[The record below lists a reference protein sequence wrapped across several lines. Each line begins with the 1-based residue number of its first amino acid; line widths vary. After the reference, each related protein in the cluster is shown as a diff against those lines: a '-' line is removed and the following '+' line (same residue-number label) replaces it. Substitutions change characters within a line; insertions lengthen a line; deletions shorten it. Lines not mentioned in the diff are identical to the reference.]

1 MMLFF
6 ADKSETAV
14 SAAATFL
21 LGAWGWGFLVAL
33 VAIIL
38 GMIVG
43 AAIAG
48 NIRNG
53 AKAEGGL
60 DKQPRNC
67 DDAKTAQ
74 KALLEAKE
82 KAGKIVEELE
92 SAKTSAIVT
101 ASISGGVA
109 AAAAIAAAAVGWF
122 LPVSIPLAVVAA
134 AALATM
140 TAALVVLAEVNKLLA
155 ELERYQK
162 HLDDL
167 LSLVA
172 QSIQTLCP

>member
-1 MMLFF
+1 MLFF
-6 ADKSETAV
+6 VAQSDPAL
-14 SAAATFL
+14 SAAGAFL
-21 LGAWGWGFLVAL
+21 AGAWGWGFLVAL
-33 VAIIL
+33 L
-38 GMIVG
+38 MIVLG
-43 AAIAG
+43 IFVGGAIAG

-60 DKQPRNC
+60 DKQPQNC

-82 KAGKIVEELE
+82 KAGKIVEELQ
-92 SAKTSAIVT
+92 SAKTSAIIT
-101 ASISGGVA
+101 ASISGGIAV
-109 AAAAIAAAAVGWF
+109 AAAIAAIAIGWF
-122 LPVSIPLAVVAA
+122 PPVSITLAAVAA
-134 AALATM
+134 TALATM

-155 ELERYQK
+155 EFERYQK